1 MIQIDRLRMHLPA
14 GFQHRATSIALL
26 VGQAL
31 SKQSVSQ
38 DVSLKA
44 VSIKPLM
51 LLANQSDSD
60 IAQQIAGQIVASYE
74 GGQS

>member
-31 SKQSVSQ
+31 SKQSVPR
-38 DVSLKA
+38 DVSLKSL
-44 VSIKPLM
+44 SIKPIM
-51 LLANQSDSD
+51 LPANQSDSD
-60 IAQQIAGQIVASYE
+60 IAQQIVTRIVAAYE